1 MTAIG
6 VAYLGPVGTYTHQ
19 AAHQKFGPSAK
30 YVGQDTVQD
39 VFNALS
45 PTIPFGVVP
54 QENTI
59 FGSVVETYDQL
70 RHSNVGKGLFVV
82 SEVTLGV
89 QHCLLA
95 RKGVSL
101 SEIKNVLSHEQ
112 ALGQCQGFLSKHLP
126 SARQMKTPST
136 AAAAEAIATSE
147 EYATSAA
154 ICSKIC
160 TTVFPE
166 LDVLEESIQA
176 SNDNFTRFYVL
187 GIDTDSTVLGNR
199 ALIRMQHSDGARTS
213 NLFPPLSAL
222 SSASLGVSRIDR
234 RPSLCGGLFKDMLFV
249 EVFQCEDGLKWAD
262 EVEDAMQRVVKIGW
276 ETCLLGIWHR

>member
-1 MTAIG
+1 MSAIG

-30 YVGQDTVQD
+30 YVGQDTIKD
-39 VFNALS
+39 VFNSLS

-59 FGSVVETYDQL
+59 FGSVIETYDQL

-82 SEVTLGV
+82 GEVTLGV

-95 RKGVSL
+95 RKGIPL
-101 SEIKNVLSHEQ
+101 SEIKDVLSHEQ

-126 SARQMKTPST
+126 SARQMKMPST

-176 SNDNFTRFYVL
+176 MNDNFTRFYVV
-187 GIDTDSTVLGNR
+187 GIDTNSSGLGNR
-199 ALIRMQHSDGARTS
+199 ALIRIQHSDGARTS
-213 NLFPPLSAL
+213 DLLLPLSVID
-222 SSASLGVSRIDR
+222 LGVSRIDR
-234 RPSLCGGLFKDMLFV
+234 RPSLCGGPFEDMLFI
-249 EVFQCEDGLKWAD
+249 EVFQRSEGSKWGD
-262 EVEDAMQRVVKIGW
+262 EVNDAMQRVIKAGW
-276 ETCLLGIWHR
+276 KACLLGIWHC

>member
-1 MTAIG
+1 MPTIG

-30 YVGQDTVQD
+30 YVGQDTIRD
-39 VFNALS
+39 VFNSLS

-59 FGSVVETYDQL
+59 FGSVIETYDQL

-82 SEVTLGV
+82 GEVTLGV

-95 RKGVSL
+95 RKGVPL

-112 ALGQCQGFLSKHLP
+112 VGLALGQCQGFLSKHLP
-126 SARQMKTPST
+126 SARQMKMPST

-147 EYATSAA
+147 EYETSAA

-166 LDVLEESIQA
+166 LGVLEESIQA
-176 SNDNFTRFYVL
+176 TN
-187 GIDTDSTVLGNR
+187 GIDTNSSALGNR
-199 ALIRMQHSDGARTS
+199 ALIRIQHSDGASTS
-213 NLFPPLSAL
+213 DLLLPLSVID
-222 SSASLGVSRIDR
+222 LGVSRIDR
-234 RPSLCGGLFKDMLFV
+234 RPSLCGGDPFEDMLFI
-249 EVFQCEDGLKWAD
+249 EVFQRSEGSKWGD
-262 EVEDAMQRVVKIGW
+262 EVSDALQRVIQAGW
-276 ETCLLGIWHR
+276 KACLLGIWHC